1 VQEDG
6 EKIMNDWSPITM
18 VMITRNAAATLTAA
32 LRSIPAGA
40 EIIVADADSTD
51 RTVSI
56 ARSFG
61 ARVIRQDPEPVAAA
75 GGNFDLARNQA
86 MDQAGRNWLFI
97 LDSDE
102 QLSPALA
109 EEIAVT
115 VRTDRDHTAYDMP
128 RRNLFWGKAVRLL
141 GEDRQIR
148 LLRRGRGRYMGNRL
162 HRPIRIDGPVGRL
175 REPLIHHNITG
186 LRDVSRRFRRYL
198 PIERQNVDPAAS
210 RLTALRLAGRMGR
223 YYLIRQQAWRDG
235 WRGVLASCI
244 FSLYHGLAQWPGKK

>member
-1 VQEDG
+1 
-6 EKIMNDWSPITM
+6 MNDWSPITV
-18 VMITRNAAATLTAA
+18 VMITRNAGATLAAA
-32 LRSIPAGA
+32 LRSVPAGA

-61 ARVIRQDPEPVAAA
+61 ALVVRQDPEPVAAA

-86 MDQAGRNWLFI
+86 LDQAGRNWLLI
-97 LDSDE
+97 LDGDE
-102 QLSPALA
+102 QLTPALA
-109 EEIAVT
+109 EEIAAT
-115 VRTDRDHTAYDMP
+115 VRADRDHAAFDMP
-128 RRNLFWGKAVRLL
+128 RRNLFWGKEVRLL

-148 LLRRGRGRYMGNRL
+148 LLRRGRGRYVDHRL

-175 REPLIHHNITG
+175 RQPLVHYNITCR
-186 LRDVSRRFRRYL
+186 RDVSRRFRRYL
-198 PIERQNVDPAAS
+198 PIERRTRVPADS
-210 RLTALRLAGRMGR
+210 RLAALRLIGRMGR

-244 FSLYHGLAQWPGKK
+244 FSLYHGLAQWPGGK